1 MNIAPFKNSL
11 INSGKAI
18 KSNINI
24 SIVYE
29 ANTEA
34 AVPIIIT
41 PIVLKFTKECKKVAN
56 RTTSK
61 KRSRGGNRTAPKVIQ
76 REESNIFFSSSF
88 PDFKL
93 IALLIPSNTN
103 KLARMMLKDIILGN
117 KAVIKTIK
125 ATIG

>member
-1 MNIAPFKNSL
+1 MNIVPFKNSL

-24 SIVYE
+24 SIIYE

-34 AVPIIIT
+34 AAPIIIT

-56 RTTSK
+56 RITSK
-61 KRSRGGNRTAPKVIQ
+61 NRSKGGNKTAPKVIQ

-93 IALLIPSNTN
+93 IALLIPSNTK
-103 KLARMMLKDIILGN
+103 KLARTILKDIMLGN
-117 KAVIKTIK
+117 KAKAKTIK

>member
-1 MNIAPFKNSL
+1 MVSFKNSL

-24 SIVYE
+24 SIIYE
-29 ANTEA
+29 TKTEA

-56 RTTSK
+56 IITSK
-61 KRSRGGNRTAPKVIQ
+61 KRSKGGNKTAPKVIH
-76 REESNIFFSSSF
+76 REESNSFFSSSF

-93 IALLIPSNTN
+93 IALLIPSKTK
-103 KLARMMLKDIILGN
+103 KLARTILKDIILGN
-117 KAVIKTIK
+117 KAKAKTIK
-125 ATIG
+125 ATTG

>member
-1 MNIAPFKNSL
+1 MNIVPFKNSL

-103 KLARMMLKDIILGN
+103 RLARMMFKDIILGN

>member
-1 MNIAPFKNSL
+1 MNIAPFKKSL

-18 KSNINI
+18 KSNINT

-76 REESNIFFSSSF
+76 REESNIFFISSF